1 MSYDVGQVLY
11 IISSSTKRVIPVQV
25 SERIVKQTLNGD
37 TTSYIVVVPGKSQG
51 IDLSKIKG
59 NIFTDLSIVRQTMIT
74 NATGVIDKMVGE
86 AESLASS
93 SFVIPERPDS
103 DDKESLTDNVV
114 DVNTLALGKKMT
126 GLDNI
131 EVMLEDG
138 TVAKVNVQNA

>member
-51 IDLSKIKG
+51 IDLAKIKG
-59 NIFTDLSIVRQTMIT
+59 NIFTDLSIVRQTMIA

-86 AESLASS
+86 AEGLAAS
-93 SFVIPERPDS
+93 SFVIPERLAS
-103 DDKESLTDNVV
+103 DDEEALIDNVV
-114 DVNTLALGKKMT
+114 DVNTLDLGKKMT